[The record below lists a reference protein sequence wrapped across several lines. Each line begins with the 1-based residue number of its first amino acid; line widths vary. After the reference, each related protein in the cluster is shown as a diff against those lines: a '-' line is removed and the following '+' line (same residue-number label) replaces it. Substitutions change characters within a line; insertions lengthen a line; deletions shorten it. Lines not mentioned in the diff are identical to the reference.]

1 MYFLP
6 IRTWESSNTKIATV
20 TSTGKVKGIKAGTAT
35 ILCTSVAT
43 GLSTT
48 CIVTV
53 TASSSSRSVD
63 GDDDGVTSIKGMN
76 ENSAITGPF
85 DVYDLRG
92 LKVRHQ
98 VNSLDGL
105 PDGIYIVN
113 GRKVLKK

>member
-1 MYFLP
+1 MEIPSHIQGF
-6 IRTWESSNTKIATV
+6 RVTTIA
-20 TSTGKVKGIKAGTAT
+20 AGAFANWTN
-35 ILCTSVAT
+35 LTSVS
-43 GLSTT
+43 LP
-48 CIVTV
+48 
-53 TASSSSRSVD
+53 
-63 GDDDGVTSIKGMN
+63 DGVTSIKGMN